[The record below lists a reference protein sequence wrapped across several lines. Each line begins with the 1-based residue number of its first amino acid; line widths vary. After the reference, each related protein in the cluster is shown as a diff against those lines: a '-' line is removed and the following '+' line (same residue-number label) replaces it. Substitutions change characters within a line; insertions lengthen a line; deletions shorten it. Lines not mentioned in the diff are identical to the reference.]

1 MDRARGDFKAA
12 GVNLV
17 LIGQGTPRQAAEF
30 RRRQGIQLPVLA
42 DQDRVSYKA
51 AGTKVGG
58 VTDLFSPQTVAKGL
72 LATARTRRTQTRT
85 VGDAAQLGGAIVI
98 VPDGRMAW
106 SRMAEDA
113 SDNAPPRR
121 DPRGGPRR
129 RRIAF
134 GACQT
139 TFPCGPR
146 SPAPSSPSGAIAT
159 TR

>member
-1 MDRARGDFKAA
+1 MDGARQDFKTA

-42 DQDRVSYKA
+42 DHDRVSYKA

-85 VGDAAQLGGAIVI
+85 IGNAAQLGGALV
-98 VPDGRMAW
+98 VLPDGSIPW

-113 SDNAPPRR
+113 SDNAPPEEILAAVRE
-121 DPRGGPRR
+121 
-129 RRIAF
+129 AV
-134 GACQT
+134 A
-139 TFPCGPR
+139 
-146 SPAPSSPSGAIAT
+146 
-159 TR
+159 

>member
-1 MDRARGDFKAA
+1 LDRARGEFKAA

-42 DQDRVSYKA
+42 DHDRVSYKA

-85 VGDAAQLGGAIVI
+85 IGHPGQLGGTLVI
-98 VPDGRMAW
+98 ATDGRVAW
-106 SRMAEDA
+106 SRIATDA
-113 SDNAPPRR
+113 SDNAPPEEILEAGRAANASL
-121 DPRGGPRR
+121 GGK
-129 RRIAF
+129 
-134 GACQT
+134 
-139 TFPCGPR
+139 
-146 SPAPSSPSGAIAT
+146 
-159 TR
+159 TRT

>member
-85 VGDAAQLGGAIVI
+85 SA
-98 VPDGRMAW
+98 M
-106 SRMAEDA
+106 
-113 SDNAPPRR
+113 
-121 DPRGGPRR
+121 
-129 RRIAF
+129 
-134 GACQT
+134 
-139 TFPCGPR
+139 PR
-146 SPAPSSPSGAIAT
+146 SSAARS
-159 TR
+159 

>member
-1 MDRARGDFKAA
+1 LDRARQDFKTA
-12 GVNLV
+12 GANLV

-42 DQDRVSYKA
+42 DHDRVSYRA

-85 VGDAAQLGGAIVI
+85 IGDAAQLGGALV
-98 VPDGRMAW
+98 VLPDGSIPW

-113 SDNAPPRR
+113 SDNAPPEEILAAVR
-121 DPRGGPRR
+121 D
-129 RRIAF
+129 AV
-134 GACQT
+134 A
-139 TFPCGPR
+139 
-146 SPAPSSPSGAIAT
+146 
-159 TR
+159 